1 MRPYTFK
8 TRLVAALLSGVVLC
22 GTPAYIMA
30 EDEDLTNQLDSIQQQ
45 VNQQNAAKADAE
57 TVIGSVSEQLRQI
70 EEQLRQATAELGTI
84 KDQRVAVEND
94 ITVNERQLAEA
105 QKRLEGRESVFY
117 KRVRDIY
124 INGRLSYLDVVIGS
138 KDFSDFA
145 NRLEVLKRIIDSD
158 ITLINEIKKERA
170 EIEAHKQKLEA
181 DRAKLVELE
190 KAALAKQ
197 AEIEQKK
204 AERNVVLQKAQNDR
218 ATAMQAIEE
227 LNASSAQVSAMLKE
241 RQAARAAAAAQAA
254 AAAAQ
259 SSGGQGASDNWVQG
273 TGQLGW
279 PVSGEITSPYGY
291 RVHPIWGT
299 TIYHSGIDI
308 GVDEGTPVHAADG
321 GVVVWSGWMGGYGYA
336 VVIDHGN
343 GLSTLYGHNSEL
355 AVDEGQSV
363 AKGQVISYAGS
374 TGNSTGPHVHF
385 EVRANGDPVDP
396 MGYL

>member
-1 MRPYTFK
+1 MRQYTLK

-22 GTPAYIMA
+22 GTPAFIMA

-45 VNQQNAAKADAE
+45 VNQQNAIKSDAE

-70 EEQLRQATAELGTI
+70 EGQLRQATTELNTI
-84 KDQRVAVEND
+84 TEQRVAVEND
-94 ITVNERQLAEA
+94 ITLNERQLAEA
-105 QKRLEGRESVFY
+105 QKRLEGREAVFY

-158 ITLINEIKKERA
+158 INLISEIKKERA
-170 EIEAHKQKLEA
+170 QIEAHKKKLEE

-218 ATAMQAIEE
+218 AVAMQAIEE
-227 LNASSAQVSAMLKE
+227 LNASSAQISAMLKE
-241 RQAARAAAAAQAA
+241 RQAARAAAAA
-254 AAAAQ
+254 AAAQ
-259 SSGGQGASDNWVQG
+259 SAGQGSSYTWVQG

-308 GVDEGTPVHAADG
+308 GVDEGTPVHAADS
-321 GVVVWSGWMGGYGYA
+321 GVIVWSGWMGGYGYA

-363 AKGQVISYAGS
+363 SKGQVVAYAGS

-385 EVRANGDPVDP
+385 EVRENGDPVDP

>member
-1 MRPYTFK
+1 MRQYTFK
-8 TRLVAALLSGVVLC
+8 TRLVAALLLGVVLC

-84 KDQRVAVEND
+84 KEQRVAVEND
-94 ITVNERQLAEA
+94 ITLNERQLAEA

-158 ITLINEIKKERA
+158 ITLINEIKKERS

-241 RQAARAAAAAQAA
+241 RQAARAAAA

>member
-1 MRPYTFK
+1 MRQYTFK

-70 EEQLRQATAELGTI
+70 EEQLRQATDELGTI
-84 KDQRVAVEND
+84 KEQRVAVEND
-94 ITVNERQLAEA
+94 ITLNERQLAEA

-170 EIEAHKQKLEA
+170 DIEAHKQKLEA

-241 RQAARAAAAAQAA
+241 RQAARAAAAA
-254 AAAAQ
+254 AAAQ

-308 GVDEGTPVHAADG
+308 GVDEGTPVHATDG

-385 EVRANGDPVDP
+385 EVRVNGDPVDP

>member
-1 MRPYTFK
+1 MRQYTFK

-84 KDQRVAVEND
+84 KEQRVAVEND
-94 ITVNERQLAEA
+94 ITLNERQLAEA

-170 EIEAHKQKLEA
+170 DIEAHKQKLEA

-241 RQAARAAAAAQAA
+241 RQAARAPQLL
-254 AAAAQ
+254 Q
-259 SSGGQGASDNWVQG
+259 RRRPRLNPLVGKVHQIIGYKVQDNLAGLLVVKSLPLMAIVFIQF
-273 TGQLGW
+273 
-279 PVSGEITSPYGY
+279 GELQFI
-291 RVHPIWGT
+291 
-299 TIYHSGIDI
+299 
-308 GVDEGTPVHAADG
+308 TPVL
-321 GVVVWSGWMGGYGYA
+321 
-336 VVIDHGN
+336 I
-343 GLSTLYGHNSEL
+343 L
-355 AVDEGQSV
+355 ALMKVHLFMLLMV
-363 AKGQVISYAGS
+363 AS
-374 TGNSTGPHVHF
+374 
-385 EVRANGDPVDP
+385 
-396 MGYL
+396 

>member
-1 MRPYTFK
+1 MRQYTFK

-84 KDQRVAVEND
+84 KEQRVAVEND
-94 ITVNERQLAEA
+94 ITLNERQLTEA

-170 EIEAHKQKLEA
+170 DIEAHKQKLEA

-241 RQAARAAAAAQAA
+241 RQAARAAAA

-385 EVRANGDPVDP
+385 EVRVNGDPVDP

>member
-1 MRPYTFK
+1 MRQYTFK

-70 EEQLRQATAELGTI
+70 EEQLRQATAELGSI
-84 KDQRVAVEND
+84 KEQRVAVEND
-94 ITVNERQLAEA
+94 ITLNERQLAEA

-170 EIEAHKQKLEA
+170 DIEAHKQKLEA

-241 RQAARAAAAAQAA
+241 RQAARAAAAAAA

-385 EVRANGDPVDP
+385 EVRV
-396 MGYL
+396 LSLIHI

>member
-1 MRPYTFK
+1 MRQYTFK

-57 TVIGSVSEQLRQI
+57 TVIGSVSEQLKQI

-241 RQAARAAAAAQAA
+241 RQAARAAAAA
-254 AAAAQ
+254 AAAQ

-385 EVRANGDPVDP
+385 EVRVNGDPVDP

>member
-1 MRPYTFK
+1 MRQYTFK

-70 EEQLRQATAELGTI
+70 EEQLRQATTELGTI
-84 KDQRVAVEND
+84 KEQRVAVEND
-94 ITVNERQLAEA
+94 ITLNERQLAEA

-170 EIEAHKQKLEA
+170 DIEAHKQKLEA

-190 KAALAKQ
+190 KSALAKQ

-241 RQAARAAAAAQAA
+241 RQAARAAAAAAA

-385 EVRANGDPVDP
+385 EVRVNGDPVDP